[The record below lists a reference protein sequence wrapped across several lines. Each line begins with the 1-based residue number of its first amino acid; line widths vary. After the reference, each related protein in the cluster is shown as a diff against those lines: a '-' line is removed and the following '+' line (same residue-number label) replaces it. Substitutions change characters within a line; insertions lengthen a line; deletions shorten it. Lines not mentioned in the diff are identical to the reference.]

1 MEFDGKAG
9 VVTGSGSGI
18 GRATAMEFAKRGGAV
33 VVADINEE
41 TANSVAREI
50 VRNGGKAVAI
60 GADVTRDADID
71 AMIGLSTKQFGRLD
85 FLHNNA
91 FGLPPAPENEQAVT
105 RTGDVPDS
113 VWDKTI
119 DVGLSAVFRTIKKAI
134 PIMKAQKGGAIV
146 NTASISGQYADYGI
160 VAYNAAKAGI
170 INLTRVVAVEY
181 ASDGIRCNCVCPGAI
196 HTPLLE
202 QSLVNPRI
210 AEGFLKAIPLGR
222 LGRPQDIANVVL
234 FLGSDL
240 AAFVTG
246 AAFVADGGQTAK
258 TGSPSFIPD

>member
-1 MEFDGKAG
+1 MKFDGKAG
-9 VVTGSGSGI
+9 VVTGAGSGI
-18 GRATAMEFAKRGGAV
+18 GRATATEFAKRGGAV

-41 TANSVAREI
+41 TASSVAREI
-50 VRNGGKAVAI
+50 SRNGGKAVAI
-60 GADVTRDADID
+60 GADVTREADVD
-71 AMIGLSTKQFGRLD
+71 AMLALATRQFGRLD

-91 FGLPPAPENEQAVT
+91 FGLPPAPENERAVT
-105 RTGDVPDS
+105 RMGEVPDS

-134 PIMKAQKGGAIV
+134 PIMKAQRGGAIV
-146 NTASISGQYADYGI
+146 NTASISGLYADYGI

-202 QSLVNPRI
+202 QSLVSPRI
-210 AEGFLKAIPLGR
+210 AEGFLRAIPLGR
-222 LGRPQDIANVVL
+222 LGRPQEMANVVL

-240 AAFVTG
+240 ASFVTG
-246 AAFVADGGQTAK
+246 AAYVADGGQTAK
-258 TGSPSFIPD
+258 TGSPSFIPE